1 MGGPRARHALGAAI
15 VVVTL
20 AGGLGGC
27 VRYYWSKPNATAED
41 FNRDNQQCIGES
53 SPTTPTLKTGVF
65 VEKLYRSCLTAKGW
79 VRDKQYDPPPPG
91 YYRGLEE

>member
-1 MGGPRARHALGAAI
+1 MKRFRTKGWVAASI

-20 AGGLGGC
+20 LVGLSGC
-27 VRYYWSKPNATAED
+27 VRYYWAKPAATPED
-41 FNRDNQQCIGES
+41 FNRDNAQCISES

-65 VEKLYRSCLTAKGW
+65 VEQMYRSCLSAKGW

-91 YYRGLEE
+91 WYRGVE